1 MHIGRSSVLPALP
14 LVLLFAVSASCGGGR
29 EEITPEDLPRIV
41 LQADEAPPG
50 TAKAPQV
57 GGAQD
62 LDAFARDATERD
74 ALVADGF
81 VGGYVTYF
89 APTEFFDPQA
99 EVGRE
104 SVSVQVIAGLF
115 AEPDGASSSLDRF
128 LDDLRDRQLSDSA
141 AITPPDLGEEAYG
154 LEGTAASDGSPMLLY
169 AWRVENLILVTVGSG
184 PVDAAD
190 LAAAAGTIDQRA
202 SS

>member
-1 MHIGRSSVLPALP
+1 
-14 LVLLFAVSASCGGGR
+14 
-29 EEITPEDLPRIV
+29 
-41 LQADEAPPG
+41 
-50 TAKAPQV
+50 
-57 GGAQD
+57 
-62 LDAFARDATERD
+62 
-74 ALVADGF
+74 
-81 VGGYVTYF
+81 VTYF

-99 EVGRE
+99 EVGQG

-128 LDDLRDRQLSDSA
+128 LNDLQGRQLSDSTEV
-141 AITPPDLGEEAYG
+141 TPPDLGEEVYG

-184 PVDAAD
+184 PVDPAD
-190 LAAAAGTIDQRA
+190 LAAAAGTIDRRA